1 MTHAAKK
8 ESHYDQAEAEK
19 KSKRFRF
26 EFGFREVF
34 FYGFGLFL
42 AFFWMFVFGI
52 LIGRGTPLVNPEDIS
67 LRGHLMRFLGLG
79 RESAQPS
86 STMALADW
94 DTPKKM
100 LESLNYYEDLTQ
112 RSSTTPPALRPVQ
125 SVPMPAAKPLPSEAS
140 SQKKKPPE
148 QPSQPAIEPGNGP
161 GPQAS
166 AHEPNP
172 PEKTSE
178 HFSLLVSS
186 MKEAENAQRLVDQLR
201 SKGYTP
207 RIESLNLSGSGR
219 WNRVLVGSF
228 HSREEA
234 MRFMA
239 EFNRKEHM
247 EALVIRESQ

>member
-1 MTHAAKK
+1 MTHQVKK
-8 ESHYDQAEAEK
+8 ESQYDQAEAEK

-26 EFGFREVF
+26 EFSFRELF

-52 LIGRGTPLVNPEDIS
+52 LIGRGTPLVNPEDLS
-67 LRGHLMRFLGLG
+67 VRGHLMRFLGLG

-86 STMALADW
+86 SMTTPADW

-112 RSSTTPPALRPVQ
+112 RSSATPPALRPVP
-125 SVPMPAAKPLPSEAS
+125 SVPMPAGKQPPGEAS
-140 SQKKKPPE
+140 SLKKSPSG
-148 QPSQPAIEPGNGP
+148 QPSQPAMETGSSS

-172 PEKTSE
+172 PERTSE

-207 RIESLNLSGSGR
+207 RIESINLSGSGR

-228 HSREEA
+228 QSREDA
-234 MRFMA
+234 LRFMA

-247 EALVIRESQ
+247 EALVIGESQ